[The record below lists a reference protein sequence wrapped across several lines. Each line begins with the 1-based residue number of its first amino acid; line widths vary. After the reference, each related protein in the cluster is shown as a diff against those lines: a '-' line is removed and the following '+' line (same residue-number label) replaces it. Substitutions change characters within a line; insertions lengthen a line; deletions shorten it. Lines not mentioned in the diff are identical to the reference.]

1 MPPETG
7 STDGD
12 PIPTTA
18 DSAESAA
25 AAPAST
31 GSIAA
36 IDHMAGWARFGDTKA
51 TILAAGVGVVATM
64 FTNSAPAVLKALDA
78 PCPVGLLVGAFA
90 SLTVL
95 SFMWTLFWVVRAIAP
110 RSDIAYPGLNRFAW
124 PSVIGA
130 TADQLVRHAQ
140 ENDVEKDAWQQVVDL
155 AVIAQR
161 KFRFCKLAVYGFG
174 VTVAA
179 GVFTVLLSSPFIPPN
194 S

>member
-1 MPPETG
+1 MPEP
-7 STDGD
+7 D
-12 PIPTTA
+12 PAGGGPTPTTP
-18 DSAESAA
+18 ESTESSS

-36 IDHMAGWARFGDTKA
+36 IDQMAGWARFGDTKA

-64 FTNSAPAVLKALDA
+64 FTNSAPAVLRALDA
-78 PCPVGLLVGAFA
+78 PCPVGLLVGVFA
-90 SLTVL
+90 SLAVL

-110 RSDIAYPGLNRFAW
+110 RSDIAYQGINRFAW
-124 PSVIGA
+124 PSVINT
-130 TADQLVRHAQ
+130 TADQLVQHAR

-161 KFRFCKLAVYGFG
+161 KFFFCRLAVYGFG

-179 GVFTVLLSSPFIPPN
+179 GVITVLLSSPFISPN